1 MSVGRSRSRSSNE
14 RKSHFCVIKQ
24 AQMGLRKDN
33 PRPHTCVLSMT
44 PTCLLCY
51 FDDMN
56 GANPAPLRTP
66 ADVLPEVVFT
76 PSNDNAAAQRISRMR
91 QQGLLRQLYRG
102 VYSSNLNAEDAD
114 VVRRNWSRIL
124 NYLAPGSVLSHRS
137 AFDTMPNAG
146 RLYISR
152 AEGRRDFELPG
163 LTIKGLVKPS
173 LGALVDT
180 ERPGAAD
187 VPYQGFYVASQ
198 ARAYLENLTADK
210 RLAARQ
216 HARQDIEERLER
228 LISLRGAHAV
238 NVLRDDAREVAERLS
253 MQAEFKTLDSVIGAL
268 LGTHPSK
275 VLGSRLALARAHG
288 LPYDPQRVELFEKV
302 AAQLRNQQFP
312 DIPEPARQG
321 APREMFAF
329 VESYFSNYI
338 EGTTFTVEEAE
349 DIVFRGRIIPN
360 RSEDSHDVKGTFDA
374 ALRDPF
380 YSQPPTTPEAFLK
393 WLRRANALVM
403 QARKD
408 RLPGEWKLEANQAG
422 STLFVLPEL
431 VPETLRK
438 AWGLLPLLEQP
449 MQRALFAMFVVSE
462 THPFTDGN
470 GRTSRLL
477 MNAFLSEQRQCRIII
492 PTVFREDYLLSLKAM
507 SHQGDATAYARAMRI
522 GQAWAS
528 ELNYDV
534 DVAGMNRQ
542 LDACNAKKEDT
553 RVFRLLSPKSLQP
566 MSGGL

>member
-1 MSVGRSRSRSSNE
+1 MS
-14 RKSHFCVIKQ
+14 
-24 AQMGLRKDN
+24 LYN
-33 PRPHTCVLSMT
+33 PLPS
-44 PTCLLCY
+44 PTCDFLMTNASGFCY
-51 FDDMN
+51 DNDM
-56 GANPAPLRTP
+56 AAPKPALLRTS
-66 ADVLPEVVFT
+66 ADVLPELVFT
-76 PSNDNAAAQRISRMR
+76 PKNDNAAAQRMSRMR
-91 QQGLLRQLYRG
+91 QQGRLRQLYRG
-102 VYSSNLNAEDAD
+102 VYTSNLNAEDED

-124 NYLAPGSVLSHRS
+124 DYLASGSVLSHRS
-137 AFDTMPNAG
+137 AFDTKPHDG
-146 RLYISR
+146 LIYISR
-152 AEGRRDFELPG
+152 AEGRRDLELPG

-173 LGALVDT
+173 LGPVVNADH
-180 ERPGAAD
+180 PGASD
-187 VPYQGFYVASQ
+187 VPYQGFYIASQ

-216 HARQDIEERLER
+216 LSRLEIEERLER
-228 LISLRGAHAV
+228 LITLRGARAA
-238 NVLRDDAREVAERLS
+238 NALRDDAREVAGRLGL
-253 MQAEFKTLDSVIGAL
+253 QAEFKTLDSLIGAM
-268 LGTHPSK
+268 LGTHPAK

-288 LPYDPQRVELFEKV
+288 LPYDPQRVELFERV
-302 AAQLRNQQFP
+302 AAQLRNQEFA
-312 DIPEPARQG
+312 DVPEPARKG
-321 APREMFAF
+321 TPREMFAF

-349 DIVFRGRIIPN
+349 DIVFNGRIIPN

-380 YSQPPTTPEAFLK
+380 YSVPPTTADEFLA
-393 WLRRANALVM
+393 WLQQVNAMVM

-408 RLPGEWKLEANQAG
+408 RHPGEWKTDANQAG

-438 AWGLLPLLEQP
+438 AWSMMPLLEQP

-477 MNAFLSEQRQCRIII
+477 MNAFLSQREQCRIII

-507 SHQGDATAYARAMRI
+507 SHQGDATAYVRAMGI
-522 GQAWAS
+522 GQAWAN
-528 ELNYDV
+528 ELNYGV
-534 DVAGMNRQ
+534 DVPEMNRQ

-553 RVFRLLSPKSLQP
+553 RVIRLLSPRTLQP
-566 MSGGL
+566 MSAEPRAPEGGRT

>member
-1 MSVGRSRSRSSNE
+1 
-14 RKSHFCVIKQ
+14 
-24 AQMGLRKDN
+24 
-33 PRPHTCVLSMT
+33 MT
-44 PTCLLCY
+44 NIHELCY
-51 FDDMN
+51 NDDM
-56 GANPAPLRTP
+56 AAPNPIPLRTP

-76 PSNDNAAAQRISRMR
+76 PSNDNAASQRISRMR
-91 QQGLLRQLYRG
+91 QQELLRQLYRG
-102 VYSSNLNAEDAD
+102 VYSSNLNADDAD
-114 VVRRNWSRIL
+114 VVRRNWSLIL

-137 AFDTMPNAG
+137 AFDTKPHEG
-146 RLYISR
+146 LIYLSR
-152 AEGRRDFELPG
+152 SEGRRDLELPG
-163 LTIKGLVKPS
+163 LTFKGLVKPS
-173 LGALVDT
+173 LGPVVNA

-210 RLAARQ
+210 RMAARQ
-216 HARQDIEERLER
+216 LSRAEIEERLEK
-228 LISLRGAHAV
+228 LITLRGARAA
-238 NVLRDDAREVAERLS
+238 NSLRDDAREVAERLGL
-253 MQAEFKTLDSVIGAL
+253 QAEFKTLDSLVGAM
-268 LGTHPSK
+268 LGTHPAK

-288 LPYDPQRVELFEKV
+288 LPYDPRRVELFERV
-302 AAQLRNQQFP
+302 AAQLRNQEFA
-312 DIPEPARQG
+312 DVPEPARKG
-321 APREMFAF
+321 SPREMFAF

-349 DIVFRGRIIPN
+349 DIVFNGRIIPN

-374 ALRDPF
+374 ALRNPF
-380 YSQPPTTPEAFLK
+380 YSVPPTTADEFIG
-393 WLRRANALVM
+393 WLQRVNAMVL
-403 QARKD
+403 QARKG
-408 RLPGEWKLEANQAG
+408 RHPGEWKTEANQAG

-438 AWGLLPLLEQP
+438 AWAMMPLLGQP

-477 MNAFLSEQRQCRIII
+477 MNAFLSQREQCRIII

-507 SHQGDATAYARAMRI
+507 SHQGDATAYARAMGI

-534 DVAGMNRQ
+534 DVPEMNRQ
-542 LDACNAKKEDT
+542 LDECNAKKEDT
-553 RVFRLLSPKSLQP
+553 RVFRVLSPRTGQP
-566 MSGGL
+566 MSAEPRNPEWARA